1 MTVESIIDLFKIL
14 LDILLV
20 WGMLYYILKTIR
32 KNVKM
37 VLLFKGL
44 LIIVVVKLLSDFLDL
59 VTIGYIIDYVIEW
72 APLAIVIIFQPEIR
86 DALEQLGRANL
97 LGKHKT
103 LSMSEK
109 EKTINEIAKALE
121 SLKKQRMGALIVL
134 ERDTSLANYINHS
147 QKIYAEITAPLL
159 NAIFFVNNPLHDG
172 GVIIQGNEIACA
184 NAVFPTSDNLTISK
198 RLGTRHRA
206 ALGISEQSDC
216 IAIVLSEETGRI
228 SLAVNGNLMYNLTLA
243 ELKVRLLEGLT
254 PSKKLLMKE
263 MEATS
268 DEN

>member
-1 MTVESIIDLFKIL
+1 MTVESIIDLFKKL

-134 ERDTSLANYINHS
+134 ERDTSL
-147 QKIYAEITAPLL
+147 
-159 NAIFFVNNPLHDG
+159 VNNPLHDG

-228 SLAVNGNLMYNLTLA
+228 SLAVNGSLMYNLTLA